1 MPPLTSFIRCRPLP
15 LADIEQLLNGPKC
28 AQLLPYLD
36 AAQSGSYLLLSSH
49 VAFLN
54 SGYTGLAFQ
63 QWRYSGEDTFSYI
76 N

>member
-36 AAQSGSYLLLSSH
+36 AAQSGSYLLLFSPLLPCSLSELRLH
-49 VAFLN
+49 RPGFSTMEVFWR
-54 SGYTGLAFQ
+54 GYF
-63 QWRYSGEDTFSYI
+63 
-76 N
+76 